1 MLPTLYPFQPD
12 YSVTVNCTCIRA
24 QMRVFDMINYFWK
37 TQHWTSL
44 PGSYLLLQ
52 WIYPVLWQRLVRK
65 RDWVGFKALLSGLW
79 GRGTAVGGMEKGRGG
94 TTAPTVSTAL
104 LPNQELIL
112 ENHEWWLRLYG
123 PFNFWSE
130 NQGTQAP
137 GNECL
142 RKGSTCCEA
151 HCPWRLWVPVAPV
164 KPHLLE
170 ISLFCFHFS
179 GKEGRYY

>member
-1 MLPTLYPFQPD
+1 MLPAVCPFQPD
-12 YSVTVNCTCIRA
+12 HAVTVNWTCIRA
-24 QMRVFDMINYFWK
+24 QPRVFDMRNYFRK
-37 TQHWTSL
+37 TQRWRSL
-44 PGSYLLLQ
+44 LSYLLLQ
-52 WIYPVLWQRLVRK
+52 RIYPVLWQRLVRK
-65 RDWVGFKALLSGLW
+65 QNWAGFKVLLLGLW
-79 GRGTAVGGMEKGRGG
+79 EKGAAVGGMEREQGG
-94 TTAPTVSTAL
+94 TTAPTMSTAL

-123 PFNFWSE
+123 PFDFRSE
-130 NQGTQAP
+130 NQGTQAS

-151 HCPWRLWVPVAPV
+151 HCPCRLWVPVAPV

-170 ISLFCFHFS
+170 ISLFCFHFN